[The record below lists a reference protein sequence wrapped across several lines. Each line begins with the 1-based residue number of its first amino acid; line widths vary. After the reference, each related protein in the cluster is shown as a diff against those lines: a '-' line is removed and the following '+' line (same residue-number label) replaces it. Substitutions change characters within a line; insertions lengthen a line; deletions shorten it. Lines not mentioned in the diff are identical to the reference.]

1 MAEANI
7 NESIGRNRNAIII
20 AVTIVVLAIILMYF
34 WDRQQKHNLELER
47 LETQGEVW
55 QEWGPPQQSWQQHQ
69 QQQQNRQQ
77 NKVPG
82 KRGKIL

>member
-1 MAEANI
+1 MTIMVEANI

-34 WDRQQKHNLELER
+34 RDRQQKRYLELQQ
-47 LETQGEVW
+47 LEGQVEVW
-55 QEWGPPQQSWQQHQ
+55 EEWGLPQQNMQP
-69 QQQQNRQQ
+69 

-82 KRGKIL
+82 KKGRIL